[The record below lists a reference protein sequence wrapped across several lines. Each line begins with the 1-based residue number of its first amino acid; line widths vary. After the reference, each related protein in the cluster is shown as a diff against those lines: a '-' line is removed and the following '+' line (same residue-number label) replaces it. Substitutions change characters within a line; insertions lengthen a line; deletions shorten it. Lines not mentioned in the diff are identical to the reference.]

1 MSKSI
6 SSSDLNETAGFFGG
20 LIKQIRLAW
29 RLLRDSRVPEWVKMI
44 PFAGLLYF
52 LLPID
57 LIPELALPG
66 LGEIDDIA
74 ILLLALK
81 MFVELS
87 PAPVVRE
94 HLEAL
99 FGTPRRARHAAE
111 PATSTTIDGDYR
123 VLDDPRSERRPEAM

>member
-1 MSKSI
+1 MSRSI
-6 SSSDLNETAGFFGG
+6 SSSDLNETAGFLGG
-20 LIKQIRLAW
+20 LIHQVRLAW
-29 RLLRDSRVPEWVKMI
+29 RLLRDGRVPGWVKMI
-44 PFAGLLYF
+44 PFASLLYF
-52 LLPID
+52 LMPID

-74 ILLLALK
+74 ILLLSLK
-81 MFVELS
+81 MFVALS

-99 FGTPRRARHAAE
+99 FGTQRRPRHAAE

-123 VLDDPRSERRPEAM
+123 ILDDPR